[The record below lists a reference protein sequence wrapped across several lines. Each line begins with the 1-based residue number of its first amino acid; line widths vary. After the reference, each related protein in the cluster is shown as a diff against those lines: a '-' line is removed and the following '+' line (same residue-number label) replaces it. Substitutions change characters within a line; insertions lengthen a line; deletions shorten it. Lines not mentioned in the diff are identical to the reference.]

1 MSQSGEIL
9 ERLMETLQTRQRSR
23 PAGSYTT
30 KLLAGG
36 VAKIGEK
43 IREEAEETIEAAD
56 EPGEQGRAHLVRE
69 VADLV
74 YHTMVLMA
82 LRELSW
88 SDVAEELARREGV
101 SGLEE
106 KRRRKTNNE

>member
-1 MSQSGEIL
+1 
-9 ERLMETLQTRQRSR
+9 
-23 PAGSYTT
+23 
-30 KLLAGG
+30 
-36 VAKIGEK
+36 
-43 IREEAEETIEAAD
+43 
-56 EPGEQGRAHLVRE
+56 
-69 VADLV
+69 
-74 YHTMVLMA
+74 MVLMA